1 MINDFIGKMLFRF
14 RIFYQSLD
22 GAQYAFSE
30 QFELVAELFPQDFKH
45 LD

>member
-1 MINDFIGKMLFRF
+1 MINDFIGKMLFGF

-22 GAQYAFSE
+22 GAFSE